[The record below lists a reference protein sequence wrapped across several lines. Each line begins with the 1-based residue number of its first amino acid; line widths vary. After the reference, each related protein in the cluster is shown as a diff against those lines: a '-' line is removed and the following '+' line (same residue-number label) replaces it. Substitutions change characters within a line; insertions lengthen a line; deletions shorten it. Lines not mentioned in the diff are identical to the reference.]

1 MWAPSL
7 WPALHSAHIQAP
19 PAIRHDSRS
28 NHLARAGVYNNLQ
41 PTSVGTR
48 VALSRAA
55 GLRKA
60 RQRYLLMLPVD
71 WRSPRLRVEF
81 HDAANIVT
89 MRLEGRF
96 VGPFARDTRDLVTR
110 CKIPL
115 RLVVNLSEVTFVDA
129 VGEEVLSW
137 LGRIG
142 GEFVAEN
149 CYPLHVCERLHLPMA
164 RKRVEALPQAM

>member
-1 MWAPSL
+1 M
-7 WPALHSAHIQAP
+7 
-19 PAIRHDSRS
+19 
-28 NHLARAGVYNNLQ
+28 
-41 PTSVGTR
+41 
-48 VALSRAA
+48 
-55 GLRKA
+55 
-60 RQRYLLMLPVD
+60 
-71 WRSPRLRVEF
+71 LRVEF

-96 VGPFARDTRDLVTR
+96 VGPFANDTRELVTR

-164 RKRVEALPQAM
+164 PKCAGALPRAR